1 MITAARRASFSG
13 AGLRGLAAALVAALA
28 PLTASAQDTSGKAD
42 LLAAVEAAQ
51 DLTSLTADVKLSGAG
66 GFADWV
72 PTGEGE
78 IRLAKD
84 AEADPAQGAWH
95 TRVDTTYIH
104 KKGEEQQDIVI
115 LRSPEQIVWID
126 HEKKVVQERGLRD
139 RSSQFRSIPELFGL
153 GELTSPEPYARELR
167 EATSWQ
173 DLGTE
178 TVNGV
183 ECDVVLVRYDM
194 TKGKGPRDGSMTRT
208 PATKWFFSTDD
219 HLPRRV
225 ERITDTGGISFTIV
239 QDVNNV
245 RVNPGIKP
253 ASLAIETPEGYT
265 RSIRNTGRSEEPAS
279 RNVTEIQKQQADL
292 KEAERR
298 AAADLTAHG
307 FELKDG
313 DGNDVSLDSLKG
325 SVAVLYFWGTWCVPC
340 KEWSPLV
347 SDLVDTFAGE
357 PVKVFGLPVRE
368 RSEDAVREAMSGYN
382 HTLLLN
388 PDGSPIGCDET
399 ARAYKVR
406 RYPTV
411 YVIGMESEIIAV
423 RMPTAEESADDI
435 MAEVQEEIRDYLDTR
450 N

>member
-1 MITAARRASFSG
+1 MITAARRASFRG
-13 AGLRGLAAALVAALA
+13 AGLRGLAAALVASLA

-51 DLTSLTADVKLSGAG
+51 KLTSLTADVKLSGAG

-72 PTGEGE
+72 PAGEGK

-84 AEADPAQGAWH
+84 AEADPAKGAWH

-104 KKGEEQQDIVI
+104 KKGDESQDVVI
-115 LRSPEQIVWID
+115 LRSPDQMVWID
-126 HEKKVVQERGLRD
+126 HEKKVVQERSLSD
-139 RSSQFRSIPELFGL
+139 RSSQYRSIPDLFGL
-153 GELTSPEPYARELR
+153 GELTSPEPYARDLR

-208 PATKWFFSTDD
+208 PATKWFFSTAD

-239 QDVNNV
+239 QDITGMK
-245 RVNPGIKP
+245 VNPGITP

-265 RSIRNTGRSEEPAS
+265 RSIRNAGRGTEPSS
-279 RNVTEIQKQQADL
+279 RNVTEVESEQADL
-292 KEAERR
+292 EVVERL
-298 AAADLTAHG
+298 AAADLPAHG
-307 FELKDG
+307 FELKDA
-313 DGNDVSLDSLKG
+313 DGNLVTLDSLKG
-325 SVAVLYFWGTWCVPC
+325 NVAVLYFWGTWCVPC

-347 SDLVDTFAGE
+347 SGLVDTFVGE

-368 RSEDAVREAMSGYN
+368 RSEDAVREAMSGYQ
-382 HTLLLN
+382 HTLLLD
-388 PDGSPIGCDET
+388 PDGSPVGCDET

-411 YVIGMESEIIAV
+411 YVIGMESEILAV
-423 RMPTAEESADDI
+423 RMPTTEQPAQDI
-435 MAEVQEEIRDYLDTR
+435 MAEVQEVIRDYLDTR